1 MDNENEV
8 APRIREGNFK
18 LEKPA
23 EQIRTE
29 DFLTGG

>member
-1 MDNENEV
+1 MDSENEV
-8 APRIREGNFK
+8 APRIREGNSK
-18 LEKPA
+18 LKKPA

>member
-1 MDNENEV
+1 MDRENKV
-8 APRIREGNFK
+8 ASGIREGNSK

-23 EQIRTE
+23 EQIRIE

>member
-1 MDNENEV
+1 MDSENEV
-8 APRIREGNFK
+8 APRIREGNSK

-23 EQIRTE
+23 EQIRIE